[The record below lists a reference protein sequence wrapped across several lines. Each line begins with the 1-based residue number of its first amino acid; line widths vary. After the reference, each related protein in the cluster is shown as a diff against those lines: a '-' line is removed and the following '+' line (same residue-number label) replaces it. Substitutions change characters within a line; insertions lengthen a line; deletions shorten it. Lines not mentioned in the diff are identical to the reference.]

1 MMPPGSSS
9 KDQELDR
16 KPVHT
21 QEPKRKTDADR
32 QRGGL
37 QMQTQAA
44 GWLTAPRRGL
54 NWVEIGSSK
63 PESGAEIKN
72 SALAEALQH
81 KREFRK
87 AELDKFMVSDL
98 HVDSYVLVQVDGKMT
113 YFRPDGGKRGAVC
126 GIMKAQGDEA
136 PGAYKVV
143 KGVSFNID
151 DMDQPVPSGPP
162 HHHRASDAND
172 AKPSLPPHRSPSTQ
186 DTEHASRH
194 RNSKHSHHKKEN
206 LSLFEMR

>member
-9 KDQELDR
+9 KDQKLDR

-21 QEPKRKTDADR
+21 QEPKRKSDADR

-44 GWLTAPRRGL
+44 GSLTAPWRGL

-72 SALAEALQH
+72 SELAEALQH
-81 KREFRK
+81 KRELRK

-98 HVDSYVLVQVDGKMT
+98 HVDSYVLVQIDRKMT
-113 YFRPDGGKRGAVC
+113 HFKPDGAMRGAVG
-126 GIMKAQGDEA
+126 GIMKAEGDDA

-143 KGVSFNID
+143 KGVNFNID
-151 DMDQPVPSGPP
+151 DIDQPVPSGPQ
-162 HHHRASDAND
+162 HHHRASD

-194 RNSKHSHHKKEN
+194 RNSKQCHNKKEN
-206 LSLFEMR
+206 LSLFETR

>member
-98 HVDSYVLVQVDGKMT
+98 HVDSYVVVQIDGRMT
-113 YFRPDGGKRGAVC
+113 YFRPDGALRGAVG
-126 GIMKAQGDEA
+126 GIMKAEGDDS
-136 PGAYKVV
+136 PSAYKVV

-162 HHHRASDAND
+162 HHHLSSD
-172 AKPSLPPHRSPSTQ
+172 AKPSFPPHRSPSTQ

-194 RNSKHSHHKKEN
+194 RNSKRSHNKKEN
-206 LSLFEMR
+206 LSLFETR